1 MKTPKSA
8 IATVLLLAVFGL
20 AYSQTQVPHIFQAG
34 QPARAAEVNENF
46 SALAAEINAVAA
58 IASRFEF
65 VGFSSGVIT
74 PDQGIYAMGAV
85 CRAEY
90 GANARLARSHEA
102 FDLTGTPLGLSQ
114 GGAWIERQA
123 EGLFTRSG
131 GNCNSW
137 SAINPNSGNSPN
149 TTTIDDQGK
158 LTNNVPCDGNRPV
171 ACSVLQ

>member
-58 IASRFEF
+58 SASRFEF

-90 GANARLARSHEA
+90 GANARLAKAHEA
-102 FDLTGTPLGLSQ
+102 FDLTGTPFGLSQ
-114 GGAWIERQA
+114 GGAWIEIQA
-123 EGLFTRSG
+123 EGVFTRSG
-131 GNCNSW
+131 ANCFAW
-137 SAINPNSGNSPN
+137 SAINPGVNTPN

-158 LTNNVPCDGNRPV
+158 LTNSVPCDGNRPV

>member
-1 MKTPKSA
+1 MKTPKLA

-46 SALAAEINAVAA
+46 SVLAVAA

-65 VGFSSGVIT
+65 IGFSAGVIT
-74 PDQGIYAMGAV
+74 PDQGIYAMGAL

-90 GANARLARSHEA
+90 GANARLARAHEA
-102 FDLTGTPLGLSQ
+102 FDLTGTPIGSSQ
-114 GGAWIERQA
+114 GGAWIEIQA
-123 EGLFTRSG
+123 EGVFTRSG
-131 GNCNSW
+131 ANCFAC

-149 TTTIDDQGK
+149 ATTIDDQGK
-158 LTNNVPCDGNRPV
+158 LTVNVPCDGNRPV

>member
-46 SALAAEINAVAA
+46 SALAA

-65 VGFSSGVIT
+65 VGFSNGVIT

-90 GANARLARSHEA
+90 GANARLAKAHEA
-102 FDLTGTPLGLSQ
+102 FDLTGTPFGLSQ
-114 GGAWIERQA
+114 GGAWIEIQA
-123 EGLFTRSG
+123 EGVFTRSG
-131 GNCNSW
+131 ANCFAW
-137 SAINPNSGNSPN
+137 SAINPGVNTPN

-158 LTNNVPCDGNRPV
+158 LTNSVPCDGNRPV